1 MRSGVSPET
10 GLAPLVLVAD
20 PDALAHLVAALALA
34 PVVAVDTESNSLHAY
49 RERVC
54 LIQISTSDADY
65 IVDPIALPD
74 LSALGPVMANPR
86 QQKILHAAENDLVC
100 LRRDFQFSFAN
111 IFDTMTAAR
120 TLGWPQVGLAP
131 ILNTHFGVT
140 MDKKYQR
147 ADWKRRPLT
156 PEQLEYA
163 RLDTHH
169 LVALRDK
176 QFDELTAAGR
186 WPEAQEEFERLARG
200 RDDQDVVSTPRPAFW
215 RVKGAHDLSP
225 QQAALLDAL
234 FTYRE
239 READRL
245 DRPPFKVLTEAILLE
260 LARRAPRHTEELRR
274 VPGMTS
280 DQTRRHTPALLR
292 AIEQGLQAPPQHA
305 SREAR
310 DLKDVRDRYDRLH
323 TWRKK
328 RARARGVES
337 DVIVPRTTL
346 HDLARRAPRTHHE
359 LATIKDF
366 GPWRRDAYGDEILAL
381 LAAPTPPPETRR
393 GFRIETDR

>member
-1 MRSGVSPET
+1 MTSGVSPDT
-10 GLAPLVLVAD
+10 GMVPFTLVANS
-20 PDALAHLVAALALA
+20 DALAHLVAALARA

-54 LIQISTSDADY
+54 LIQISTPDADY

-74 LSALGPVMANPR
+74 LSTLGPVMANAG

-111 IFDTMTAAR
+111 IFDTMTGAR

-131 ILNTHFGVT
+131 ILKTHFGVT

-147 ADWKRRPLT
+147 ADWQRRPLT

-163 RLDTHH
+163 RLDTHY

-176 QFDELTAAGR
+176 QFDELSASGR
-186 WPEAQEEFERLARG
+186 WPEAHEEFDRLARG
-200 RDDQDVVSTPRPAFW
+200 RDEQDGIGTPSSAFW
-215 RVKGAHDLSP
+215 RVKGARDLSP
-225 QQAALLDAL
+225 QQAALLDAV

-239 READRL
+239 REAERL
-245 DRPPFKVLTEAILLE
+245 DRPPFKIMAEATLME
-260 LARRAPRHTEELRR
+260 LVRRAPRETQELRR

-280 DQTRRHTPALLR
+280 EQVRRHGQALLS
-292 AIEQGLQAPPQHA
+292 AIEQGLQAAPQHA
-305 SREAR
+305 PQEAR
-310 DLKDVRDRYDRLH
+310 EPDDVRDRYDRLH
-323 TWRKK
+323 TWRKE

-346 HDLARRAPRTHHE
+346 HDLARRVPRTHDE
-359 LATIKDF
+359 LTTIKDF
-366 GPWRRDAYGDEILAL
+366 GPWRRGAYGDEILAL
-381 LAAPTPPPETRR
+381 LAAPAPPPQSA
-393 GFRIETDR
+393 

>member
-1 MRSGVSPET
+1 
-10 GLAPLVLVAD
+10 
-20 PDALAHLVAALALA
+20 
-34 PVVAVDTESNSLHAY
+34 
-49 RERVC
+49 
-54 LIQISTSDADY
+54 
-65 IVDPIALPD
+65 
-74 LSALGPVMANPR
+74 MANPR

-163 RLDTHH
+163 CLDTHH

-200 RDDQDVVSTPRPAFW
+200 RDDQDVVSTPCPAFW

-245 DRPPFKVLTEAILLE
+245 DRPPFKVLTEAVLLE

-310 DLKDVRDRYDRLH
+310 EPKDVRDRYDRLH

-381 LAAPTPPPETRR
+381 LAAPIPPPNPA
-393 GFRIETDR
+393 

>member
-1 MRSGVSPET
+1 MTSGVSPET

-74 LSALGPVMANPR
+74 LSALGSVMANPR

-186 WPEAQEEFERLARG
+186 WPEAQEEFERLARR
-200 RDDQDVVSTPRPAFW
+200 RDDQDVVSTPCPAFW

-310 DLKDVRDRYDRLH
+310 EPKDVRDRYDRLR
-323 TWRKK
+323 TWRKE

-381 LAAPTPPPETRR
+381 LAAPTPPPNPA
-393 GFRIETDR
+393 

>member
-1 MRSGVSPET
+1 MTSGVSPDT
-10 GLAPLVLVAD
+10 GLAPLVPITD
-20 PDALAHLVAALALA
+20 PDALAHLVAALARA

-156 PEQLEYA
+156 PKQLEYA
-163 RLDTHH
+163 RLDTHY

-176 QFDELTAAGR
+176 QFDELTASGR

-200 RDDQDVVSTPRPAFW
+200 RDDQDVVSTPCLAFW

-239 READRL
+239 CEAERL

-274 VPGMTS
+274 VPGMTL
-280 DQTRRHTPALLR
+280 DQTRRHAPALLR

-305 SREAR
+305 PREAR
-310 DLKDVRDRYDRLH
+310 EPKDVRDRYDRLH
-323 TWRKK
+323 TWRKE

-359 LATIKDF
+359 LTTIKDF

-381 LAAPTPPPETRR
+381 LAAPTPPPNPA
-393 GFRIETDR
+393 